1 MIGVVLTSLTLLA
14 LLIHAFLAAIRANN
28 LNESLRLE
36 GEQMKLNLD
45 HVAGAVIGLSELLDD
60 ADGIIEDASKIP
72 TTGEVIMQ
80 MVQQMIMS
88 KITPSIMPFGA
99 DANLISGLL
108 SPAEHGETQES
119 EIPKTE

>member
-1 MIGVVLTSLTLLA
+1 MMEVVLASLTLLS
-14 LLIHAFLAAIRANN
+14 LLIHAALAAIRANN
-28 LNESLRLE
+28 LKESLRLE
-36 GEQMKLNLD
+36 GEQMKANLD

-60 ADGIIEDASKIP
+60 ADGIIEDVSKIP

-88 KITPSIMPFGA
+88 KITPSIMPFAA

-108 SPAEHGETQES
+108 SPAEHAETQES
-119 EIPKTE
+119 DDSQTE

>member
-1 MIGVVLTSLTLLA
+1 MIEVVLTSLTLLA
-14 LLIHAFLAAIRANN
+14 LLIHAGLAAMRAHN

-60 ADGIIEDASKIP
+60 ADGLVSDASKIP

-88 KITPSIMPFGA
+88 KISPNIMPFGP

-108 SPAEHGETQES
+108 TPLEHGETQES